1 MAIPDHP
8 RKRNRW
14 NSLLLKQ
21 NGFGLLL
28 AAILAVLF
36 WPVVSGAQSFFYR
49 DYGVL
54 GYPFVEYAKDRILSG
69 EFPWWNPYSNTGA
82 PFAAQWGTM
91 CFYPGS
97 LIYILLPLPWS
108 LGLFSVIHLW
118 FAGMGMRWLALKWTG
133 SPAGATVA
141 ATVFVFNGAVLGSLM
156 WPNWVAA
163 LAWMPWIVGWLSDA
177 SRDWWVV
184 PKLALAGAA
193 QLLTGVP
200 ELTVFTW
207 LAGGVL
213 ALGMPTA
220 GARNLATALIRLGA
234 AFALVLLISA
244 AQLVPFIELLQN
256 SQRAGGSFS
265 DARWPMPLTGWANLF
280 MPLFRSFAAPDGQY
294 FQFGQ
299 EFLSSYYVPLG
310 AWLAGLLVTAKSA
323 DRRFWLL
330 VGLTVFALWMALGPA
345 GGLFSLVREV
355 FPPIA
360 VGRFPVKFVF
370 LAVFTIS
377 LLTGAGCR
385 DLAEGAM
392 PSPKRLFVAVTSVG
406 ALVVL
411 LIWLNHAGEAPYK
424 PFQRTADAA
433 ANAAARIAWLAVGA
447 GALVF
452 ARRGPGLRTFCM
464 AAFCATLILD
474 GLTHRPW
481 QNPTIDSSAM
491 EAGFWPANIARPK
504 AGEGRLFISPSAEAV
519 FLNDPSTNAQH
530 SFLAK
535 RFGQWSNLN
544 LLDRI
549 PKVNGSSTLQPRW
562 QWEFQKALYAAPE
575 AESEPMLD
583 FLGVTAT
590 SSPTN
595 AMALI
600 SRSTAR
606 PVVTAGQIAKPVDGT
621 NAFPALLSREFRS
634 LETVLVGPHET
645 EALKRTQRAR
655 VETTILS
662 FNPELIVFKANSSTP
677 TIAVV
682 AQSWLPGWKAEVGTE
697 NTGVIRANH
706 AFMAVLIPAGL
717 SEVRLRYSS
726 DRWVAGIATSAVA
739 ALGCCAWWM
748 MARRRLS

>member
-1 MAIPDHP
+1 MAIPDQP
-8 RKRNRW
+8 RERIRW
-14 NSLLLKQ
+14 DSLLLTQK
-21 NGFGLLL
+21 GFGLLL
-28 AAILAVLF
+28 AAILTVVF
-36 WPVVSGAQSFFYR
+36 WPVVSGAESFFYR

-54 GYPFVEYAKDRILSG
+54 GYPFVEYAKERILSG

-108 LGLFSVIHLW
+108 LGLFSLIHLW
-118 FAGMGMRWLALKWTG
+118 FAGMGMRWLALKWAG

-141 ATVFVFNGAVLGSLM
+141 AIVFVFNGAVLGSLM

-177 SRDWWVV
+177 SRDWRAV

-213 ALGMPTA
+213 ALGMPMA
-220 GARNLATALIRLGA
+220 KARKPAPALIRLGV
-234 AFALVLLISA
+234 AFAMVLLISA

-280 MPLFRSFAAPDGQY
+280 MPLFRSFTAPDGQF

-299 EFLSSYYVPLG
+299 EFLSSYYLPLG
-310 AWLAGLLVTAKSA
+310 SWMVVLLVTARSA

-345 GGLFSLVREV
+345 GGLFSLVRAV

-370 LAVFTIS
+370 LAAFTIP
-377 LLTGAGCR
+377 LLASAGWKAMEDGAF
-385 DLAEGAM
+385 
-392 PSPKRLFVAVTSVG
+392 PSQRRLLVAATSIG

-424 PFQRTADAA
+424 PFQRTAEAA
-433 ANAAARIAWLAVGA
+433 ANAAVRVAWLAAGA

-452 ARRGPGLRTFCM
+452 ALLRPGLRTLGIG
-464 AAFCATLILD
+464 AFCATLMFD
-474 GLTHRPW
+474 ALTHRPW

-491 EAGFWPANIARPK
+491 EAGFWPTNIARPK
-504 AGEGRLFISPSAEAV
+504 PGEGRLFVSPSAEAV

-535 RFGQWSNLN
+535 RIGQWSNLN
-544 LLDRI
+544 LVDRI

-575 AESEPMLD
+575 SESGPMLD
-583 FLGVTAT
+583 FLGVTTT

-595 AMALI
+595 AMALL
-600 SRSTAR
+600 AR
-606 PVVTAGQIAKPVDGT
+606 PTSLPLVTAGQTAKAAEGT
-621 NAFPALLSREFRS
+621 NAFPELLSRGFRP
-634 LETVLVGPHET
+634 LETVLVEPNET
-645 EALKRTQRAR
+645 EALKGTQRAR
-655 VETTILS
+655 VETTMLS
-662 FNPELIVFKANSSTP
+662 FSPELIVFKANSSTP
-677 TIAVV
+677 AIAVI
-682 AQSWLPGWKAEVGTE
+682 AQSWLPGWKAEVRGE
-697 NTGVIRANH
+697 SARVIRANH

-717 SEVRLRYSS
+717 SEVRLRYAS

-739 ALGCCAWWM
+739 ALGSCGWWVM
-748 MARRRLS
+748 TRKKLS

>member
-8 RKRNRW
+8 RERIRW
-14 NSLLLKQ
+14 DSLLLTQ
-21 NGFGLLL
+21 TGFGLLL
-28 AAILAVLF
+28 AAILAAVF

-54 GYPFVEYAKDRILSG
+54 GYPFVEYAKERFLSG

-108 LGLFSVIHLW
+108 LGLFTLIHLW
-118 FAGMGMRWLALKWTG
+118 FAGMGMRQLALKWTG
-133 SPAGATVA
+133 SQAGAAVA

-177 SRDWWVV
+177 SRDWRAV
-184 PKLALAGAA
+184 PKAALAGAA

-207 LAGGVL
+207 LAGAVL
-213 ALGMPTA
+213 AVGMPTV
-220 GARNLATALIRLGA
+220 GARNLTIASLRLAA

-244 AQLVPFIELLQN
+244 AQLVPFIELLQS

-299 EFLSSYYVPLG
+299 EFLSSSYVPLG
-310 AWLAGLLVTAKSA
+310 AWMAVLLVTARSV
-323 DRRFWLL
+323 DRRSWLL
-330 VGLTVFALWMALGPA
+330 AGLTVFALWMALGPA
-345 GGLFSLVREV
+345 GGLFTFVRAV

-370 LAVFTIS
+370 LAAFAIP
-377 LLTGAGCR
+377 LLASAGCKALE
-385 DLAEGAM
+385 DGGLS
-392 PSPKRLFVAVTSVG
+392 SPRRLLVAATGVG
-406 ALVVL
+406 ALVVI
-411 LIWLNHAGEAPYK
+411 LIWLNHAGEAPYR
-424 PFQRTADAA
+424 PFQRTTEAT
-433 ANAAARIAWLAVGA
+433 ANAAARVAWLAVGA
-447 GALVF
+447 GGLVL
-452 ARRGPGLRTFCM
+452 AHRRPGLRTFCLGT
-464 AAFCATLILD
+464 FCATLVLD

-481 QNPTIDSSAM
+481 QNPTIDRSAM
-491 EAGFWPANIARPK
+491 EAGFWPTNIARPK
-504 AGEGRLFISPSAEAV
+504 LGEGRLFISPPAEAV

-535 RFGQWSNLN
+535 RMGQWSNLN

-575 AESEPMLD
+575 LESGPILD
-583 FLGVTAT
+583 FLGATAT

-595 AMALI
+595 AI
-600 SRSTAR
+600 GFVSRPTSL
-606 PVVTAGQIAKPVDGT
+606 PLVTAGQIAQPVEGT
-621 NAFPALLSREFRS
+621 NAFRDLFSRAFRP
-634 LETVLVGPHET
+634 LETVFVGPNET
-645 EALKRTQRAR
+645 EALKRTKSAK
-655 VETTILS
+655 VETKILS
-662 FNPELIVFKANSSTP
+662 FTPELIVFTTETPTP

-682 AQSWLPGWKAEVGTE
+682 AQSWLPEWKAEVGGESTD
-697 NTGVIRANH
+697 VIRANH

-717 SEVRLRYSS
+717 SEVRIRYSS
-726 DRWVAGIATSAVA
+726 NRWATGVATSVVA

-748 MARRRLS
+748 AVRRRSP